1 MMPATCPS
9 GPWKEHALDASAEL
23 EAFLAAVER
32 QAFRIAR
39 HYTGDD
45 DDAVDV
51 VQDAMIRLVRRYAG
65 REPEQWRPLFF
76 GILRNRLHDW
86 SRRERVRRRILAWW
100 PGHEPE
106 GQGLDQLPGP
116 TAEQPDGLLQSG
128 EAMQALEAALRQ
140 LPPRQREVFLLRS
153 VDGMDVADTAMA
165 MGVSDGSVKTHYHR
179 AVQRLRALLGD
190 HWNE

>member
-1 MMPATCPS
+1 MMPATFTPVLR
-9 GPWKEHALDASAEL
+9 KEHALHASAEL
-23 EAFLAAVER
+23 EAFLATVER

-45 DDAVDV
+45 DEAVDV

-65 REPEQWRPLFF
+65 RESTQWRPLFF

-106 GQGLDQLPGP
+106 GQGLEQVPAP
-116 TAEQPDGLLQSG
+116 ASAQPDGLAQSDQ
-128 EAMQALEAALRQ
+128 AIQALEAALRE

-153 VDGMDVADTAMA
+153 VDGMDVADTALA
-165 MGVSDGSVKTHYHR
+165 LGVTAGSVKTHYHR
-179 AVQRLRALLGD
+179 AVTRLRTLLGD
-190 HWNE
+190 HWDE